1 MADVGKIRKE
11 FRRAVALAC
20 AGGIWLTGTVANAG
34 FIRVVGEDFSADR
47 MHTVRDGEGILAEA
61 DNRGADVAAGDNSAE
76 ALGVRIK
83 PGVNAMLWGGAIPV
97 CANAWG
103 GTTDDGNQMQPHV
116 GFTTVVHRR
125 P

>member
-47 MHTVRDGEGILAEA
+47 MHTVRDGEGYWRRRTI
-61 DNRGADVAAGDNSAE
+61 GA
-76 ALGVRIK
+76 R
-83 PGVNAMLWGGAIPV
+83 MWRQ
-97 CANAWG
+97 
-103 GTTDDGNQMQPHV
+103 GTTAQ
-116 GFTTVVHRR
+116 RR
-125 P
+125 LACG

>member
-83 PGVNAMLWGGAIPV
+83 PGVNAMLWAARYPCARMRGAV
-97 CANAWG
+97 RRMME
-103 GTTDDGNQMQPHV
+103 NQMQPHV